1 MSSPEYKDSL
11 ATIKSTGFVRETDL
25 EFLDKTITKIQGNWD
40 KQQRF
45 RTNTEMEFS
54 VLNDLHYP
62 TDASKY
68 WQCIREQS
76 VQYSELVTGSFEY
89 QRTCLDL
96 EESQDKLKDLE
107 EGSIEYRRALIDI
120 QEKEFT
126 KINVSATL
134 NDRIRE
140 LKMWDN
146 KMNDLDNGTFD
157 TMDCNSHQLVS
168 YAKRFEQEM
177 TLLQQN
183 PQGASPSE
191 VQNLV
196 GQFQSLSKQLQQLGL
211 VSPSHPDIEA
221 NQHLSLDERQELIKE
236 NETAKLLAIE
246 ESNK

>member
-1 MSSPEYKDSL
+1 MSASEYQDSL
-11 ATIKSTGFVRETDL
+11 ATIKSTGFIKESDL
-25 EFLDKTITKIQGNWD
+25 TFLENTISKIQSNWG

-54 VLNDLHYP
+54 VLDDIHYP
-62 TDASKY
+62 TVASKY

-89 QRTCLDL
+89 QRACLDL
-96 EESQDKLKDLE
+96 EELQDDLNAME
-107 EGSIEYRRALIDI
+107 IGSIKYRRTTINI

-126 KINVSATL
+126 KINISATL

-140 LKMWDN
+140 LKMWDS
-146 KMNDLDNGTFD
+146 KMDELDDGSFD
-157 TMDCNSHQLVS
+157 TADCNSHQLIS

-177 TLLQQN
+177 VLLQQN

-196 GQFQSLSKQLQQLGL
+196 GQFQSLRKHLQQTGL

-221 NQHLSLDERQELIKE
+221 NQHLSMEERKELIKE
-236 NETAKLLAIE
+236 NQQNLALGETQTA
-246 ESNK
+246 